1 MPLIDNKQI
10 GLSGSTLP
18 LILNHNE
25 EGIIRFSEN
34 QKEIIL
40 NIHKLHNVTAI
51 VNPIVTFKM
60 DITSV
65 NLSNK
70 NKHDF
75 LLNNVFRVN
84 GQQVITQEYNN
95 EQTTAPDINIKRGNY
110 QAPSIMLTTT
120 FEQSI
125 QLSYSEDINAIFTLS
140 FDKFDFVGYEPFT
153 MQFYITLRSADA
165 DSSINDN
172 LIVKYTAYIES
183 DNINQYKFYN
193 KHANIIDSNM
203 ESFMLLR
210 TNPKLTGNVKLVVD
224 NNYNLYLDT
233 FKTSKTSV
241 LNKKQYRKVGISDE
255 GNYPYDIY
263 KTFKSLPKG
272 ELYSVYQDSYDPHK
286 NYFDLN

>member
-1 MPLIDNKQI
+1 
-10 GLSGSTLP
+10 
-18 LILNHNE
+18 
-25 EGIIRFSEN
+25 
-34 QKEIIL
+34 
-40 NIHKLHNVTAI
+40 
-51 VNPIVTFKM
+51 
-60 DITSV
+60 
-65 NLSNK
+65 
-70 NKHDF
+70 
-75 LLNNVFRVN
+75 
-84 GQQVITQEYNN
+84 
-95 EQTTAPDINIKRGNY
+95 
-110 QAPSIMLTTT
+110 MLTTT

-153 MQFYITLRSADA
+153 MQFYITLRSADV
-165 DSSINDN
+165 DSRISDN

-241 LNKKQYRKVGISDE
+241 LNKK
-255 GNYPYDIY
+255 
-263 KTFKSLPKG
+263 
-272 ELYSVYQDSYDPHK
+272 
-286 NYFDLN
+286 